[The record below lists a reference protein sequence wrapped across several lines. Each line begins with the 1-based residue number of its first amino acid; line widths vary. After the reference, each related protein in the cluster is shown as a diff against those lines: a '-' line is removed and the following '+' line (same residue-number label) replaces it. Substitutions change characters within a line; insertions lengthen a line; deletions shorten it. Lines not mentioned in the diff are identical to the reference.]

1 MALVSGLELGRRS
14 EDLLALQLM
23 VDLISGQLGDEDDQN
38 GSSQIVRVVVAGNSL
53 SQDTQDKDSINK
65 VSIGFTLH
73 RVPSADRNR
82 ENVRQKSSQG
92 YFDTCSENSHFFFNQ
107 ICLPN
112 QFGVCHKSCKLA
124 WEICNQTGKIQGILK

>member
-73 RVPSADRNR
+73 RV
-82 ENVRQKSSQG
+82 RQKFLQG
-92 YFDTCSENSHFFFNQ
+92 KGTM
-107 ICLPN
+107 
-112 QFGVCHKSCKLA
+112 
-124 WEICNQTGKIQGILK
+124 